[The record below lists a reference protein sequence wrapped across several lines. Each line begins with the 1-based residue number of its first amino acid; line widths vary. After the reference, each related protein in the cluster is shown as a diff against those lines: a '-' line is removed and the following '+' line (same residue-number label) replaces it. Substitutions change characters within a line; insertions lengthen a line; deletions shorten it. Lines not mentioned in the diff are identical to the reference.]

1 VRVEGRALKFGDNV
15 NTDLILPGKYLVLT
29 RPEDLAAHA
38 MEGLDPGFPR
48 KAQEYG
54 LVVAGVNFGG
64 GSSREHAALALKHAG
79 VRCVVAES
87 FARIF
92 FRNAINNGLPAV
104 ACPGISSKVEE
115 GDRLEVELEK
125 GLVTNKS
132 KGVTLQ
138 AKPFPG
144 FLLGI
149 LRDGGLIPHLNKK
162 HSENKP
168 SLGEGKPSRQ
178 GVSSPF

>member
-1 VRVEGRALKFGDNV
+1 MRVEGRALKFGDNV

-38 MEGLDPGFPR
+38 MEGIDPEFLG
-48 KAQEYG
+48 KAREYG

-92 FRNAINNGLPAV
+92 FRNAVNTGLPV
-104 ACPGISSKVEE
+104 VVCPGVGSKVEE
-115 GDRLEVELEK
+115 GDWLEVELEK
-125 GLVTNKS
+125 GLVVNRS
-132 KGVTLQ
+132 KGGETLK

-144 FLLGI
+144 FLLEI
-149 LRDGGLIPHLNKK
+149 LKNGGLIPHLNKK
-162 HSENKP
+162 HSQK
-168 SLGEGKPSRQ
+168 Q
-178 GVSSPF
+178 T